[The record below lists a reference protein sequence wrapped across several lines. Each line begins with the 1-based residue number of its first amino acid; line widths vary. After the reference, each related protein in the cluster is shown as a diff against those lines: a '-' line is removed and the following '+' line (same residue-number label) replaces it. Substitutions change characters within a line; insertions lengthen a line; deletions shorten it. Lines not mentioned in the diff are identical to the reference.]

1 MRQLTDNQ
9 LNDRINRI
17 HKRLRTSAIRHANL
31 LDHLRP
37 EIPQR
42 WTYAEMGEPGGDAI
56 EVKARVR
63 FMGRSLPLPFY
74 E

>member
-1 MRQLTDNQ
+1 MRQLSDNQ

-17 HKRLRTSAIRHANL
+17 HKRLEQTAIRHATL
-31 LDHLRP
+31 LDHLRTEFP
-37 EIPQR
+37 RR

-56 EVKARVR
+56 EVNARVR
-63 FMGRSLPLPFY
+63 FMGRSAPLPFY

>member
-1 MRQLTDNQ
+1 MKPLTDQ
-9 LNDRINRI
+9 QFDRRI
-17 HKRLRTSAIRHANL
+17 AALKTRLEQTAIRHANL

-37 EIPQR
+37 DFPRR
-42 WTYAEMGEPGGDAI
+42 WTYAEMGELGDGI

-63 FMGRSLPLPFY
+63 FMGRSAPLPFY